1 LGRKVFNMDV
11 LTRTDLRELVEKDG
25 KWHIS
30 MYMPTHRAGR
40 DQQQGP
46 IRLKNLMNEAEKKLQ
61 EFGVRRPEIEEM
73 IRPAE
78 EILLDRDFWQH
89 QSDGLAAFLASGF
102 SKFHR
107 LPGRFDELAVVS
119 NSFYVKPLLPLVN
132 SDKDFYVL
140 ALSLNKVRLFRG
152 SRDTFQEVELK
163 GMPTSMAEALQIE
176 DLQKNLGFHTDT
188 QNTVGGTGG
197 ERPAIF
203 YGQGV
208 EDNKKDEI
216 LRYFQIVND
225 GLVRQFEDMSV
236 PMVIAGVDYLHP
248 LFRNSSS
255 YRNLLDEGILG
266 NPDRQDGKELH
277 DQAWKIVEPLFLKN
291 QQEALDRFAELYG
304 QQKGLASSD
313 LEPVV
318 RAAVGGR
325 VETLIVPVGMQ
336 RWGRYDPENDSVRLD
351 PEPTPRNDDL
361 LNFAAAQTLL
371 NSGNV
376 YAVPED
382 QLPPQTEV
390 AAIYRYA
397 I

>member
-1 LGRKVFNMDV
+1 M
-11 LTRTDLRELVEKDG
+11 
-25 KWHIS
+25 
-30 MYMPTHRAGR
+30 M
-40 DQQQGP
+40 
-46 IRLKNLMNEAEKKLQ
+46 
-61 EFGVRRPEIEEM
+61 
-73 IRPAE
+73 RPAE
-78 EILLDRDFWQH
+78 ELLLDRDFWQH
-89 QSDGLAAFLASGF
+89 QGDGLAAFLADDGF
-102 SKFHR
+102 SKFLR

-119 NSFYVKPLLPLVN
+119 NSFYVKPLLPLLN
-132 SDKDFYVL
+132 EDKDFYVL
-140 ALSLNKVRLFRG
+140 ALSLNRVKLFRG
-152 SRDTFQEVELK
+152 SRDSFQEVELK
-163 GMPTSMAEALQIE
+163 DMPTSMGEALQIE

-208 EDNKKDEI
+208 EDNKKDDI
-216 LRYFQIVND
+216 QRYFQIVND
-225 GLVRQFEDMSV
+225 GLARQLEDMSV

-248 LFRNSSS
+248 LFRSTSS
-255 YRNLLDEGILG
+255 YRNLLDEGIIG

-277 DQAWKIVEPLFLKN
+277 AQAWKIVEPLFLKN
-291 QQEALDRFAELYG
+291 QQEALDRFAELHG
-304 QQKGLASSD
+304 QQRGLASSD

-325 VETLIVPVGMQ
+325 VETLIVPLGIQ
-336 RWGRYDPENDSVRLD
+336 KWGRYDPETDSVRVD
-351 PEPTPRNDDL
+351 SEPTPWNDDL
-361 LNFAAAQTLL
+361 LNFAAAQTLR

-376 YAVPED
+376 YAVPQE

>member
-1 LGRKVFNMDV
+1 MDD
-11 LTRTDLRELVEKDG
+11 LKLTDLRELAEQDG

-40 DQQQGP
+40 DQQQDP
-46 IRLKNLMNEAEKKLQ
+46 IRLKNLMAEAERKLM
-61 EFGVRRPEIEEM
+61 EFGVRKPQVHKMLAPTEEL
-73 IRPAE
+73 
-78 EILLDRDFWQH
+78 LLDRDFWQH
-89 QSDGLAAFLASGF
+89 QGDGLAAFLADGF

-107 LPGRFDELAVVS
+107 LPDRFDEMVVVS
-119 NSFYVKPLLPLVN
+119 GSFYVKPLLPLVN
-132 SDKDFYVL
+132 GNKDFYVL
-140 ALSLNKVRLFRG
+140 ALSLNNVKLFRG
-152 SRDTFQEVELK
+152 TRDSFHEVELK
-163 GMPTSMAEALQIE
+163 DMPTSMDQALQIE
-176 DLQKNLGFHTDT
+176 DLQKNIGFHTGT

-203 YGQGV
+203 YRQGV
-208 EDNKKDEI
+208 EDNRKDDI
-216 LRYFQIVND
+216 LRYFQKVND
-225 GLVRQFEDMSV
+225 GLTRQLDEVSI

-248 LFRNSSS
+248 LYRSTSS
-255 YRNLLDEGILG
+255 YRNILEEGIIG

-277 DQAWKIVEPLFLKN
+277 NHAWKLVEPLFMKN
-291 QQEALDRFAELYG
+291 QQEALERFAELHG

-325 VETLIVPVGMQ
+325 VETLIVPLGVQ
-336 RWGRYDPENDSVRLD
+336 QWGRYDPDADSVRLD
-351 PEPTPRNDDL
+351 PEPTPWNDDL
-361 LNFAAAQTLL
+361 LNFAAVQTLL

-376 YAVPED
+376 YAVPQD
-382 QLPPQTEV
+382 QLPNHEEI

>member
-1 LGRKVFNMDV
+1 MDSI
-11 LTRTDLRELVEKDG
+11 TRTDLQELVEKDG

-30 MYMPTHRAGR
+30 LYMPTHRAGR

-46 IRLKNLMNEAEKKLQ
+46 IRMKNLMNEAEKKLM
-61 EFGVRRPEIEEM
+61 EFGVRRPEVDEM
-73 IRPAE
+73 MRPAE
-78 EILLDRDFWQH
+78 ELLLDRDFWQH
-89 QSDGLAAFLASGF
+89 QGDGLAAFLADDGF

-107 LPGRFDELAVVS
+107 LPGHFDELAVVS
-119 NSFYVKPLLPLVN
+119 NSFYVKPLLPLLN
-132 SDKDFYVL
+132 ENKDFYVL
-140 ALSLNKVRLFRG
+140 ALSVNKVKLFRG
-152 SRDTFQEVELK
+152 SRDSFQEVELK
-163 GMPTSMAEALQIE
+163 DMPTSMEEALQIE

-208 EDNKKDEI
+208 DDNKKDDI
-216 LRYFQIVND
+216 QRYFQIVND
-225 GLVRQFEDMSV
+225 GLARQFQDTSV

-248 LFRNSSS
+248 LFRNTSS
-255 YRNLLDEGILG
+255 YRNLLDEGIIG

-277 DQAWKIVEPLFLKN
+277 DQAWKIVEPLFQKN
-291 QQEALDRFAELYG
+291 QQEALDRFAELHG
-304 QQKGLASSD
+304 QQRGLASSD

-325 VETLIVPVGMQ
+325 VETLIVPLGIQ
-336 RWGRYDPENDSVRLD
+336 RWGRYDPETDSVRVD
-351 PEPTPRNDDL
+351 SEPTPWNDDL

-371 NSGNV
+371 NAGNV
-376 YAVPED
+376 YAVPQE
-382 QLPPQTEV
+382 QLPPQTEI

>member
-1 LGRKVFNMDV
+1 MDAI
-11 LTRTDLRELVEKDG
+11 TRTDLQELVERDG

-30 MYMPTHRAGR
+30 LYMPTHHAGR

-46 IRLKNLMNEAEKKLQ
+46 IRLKNLMNEAKKKLL
-61 EFGVRRPEIEEM
+61 EFGVRRPEVDEM

-89 QSDGLAAFLASGF
+89 QGDGLAAFLADDGF

-107 LPGRFDELAVVS
+107 LPADFDELAMVS
-119 NSFYVKPLLPLVN
+119 NSFYIKPLLPLINGN
-132 SDKDFYVL
+132 SDFYIL

-152 SRDTFQEVELK
+152 SRDAFQEVELK
-163 GMPTSMAEALQIE
+163 DMPTSMGEALQIE

-188 QNTVGGTGG
+188 QNTTGGTGG

-208 EDNKKDEI
+208 EDNKKDDI
-216 LRYFQIVND
+216 VRYFQIVDD
-225 GLVRQFEDMSV
+225 GLARHFEDMSA

-248 LFRNSSS
+248 IFRSTSS
-255 YRNLLDEGILG
+255 YRNLLDEGIIG

-277 DQAWKIVEPLFLKN
+277 AQAWKIMEPLFLKN
-291 QQEALDRFAELYG
+291 QQKALDRFAELHG
-304 QQKGLASSD
+304 QQKGLASND

-325 VETLIVPVGMQ
+325 VETLIVPLGVQ
-336 RWGRYDPENDSVRLD
+336 RWGRYDPETDSVRVD
-351 PEPTPRNDDL
+351 PEATPWNDDL

-371 NSGNV
+371 NAGNV
-376 YAVPED
+376 YAVPPD
-382 QLPPQTEV
+382 QLPSQTEL
-390 AAIYRYA
+390 AAIYRYG